1 MYKLKYLVSIIIFF
15 SSCSNVSFVNSQP
28 ENIDA
33 LVNIPQKYHGT
44 YVFEDSTLFINST
57 RSYLVTDSSIG
68 DMVLGKNLILKKKGN
83 FFYINYYEENKYNKY
98 GVYVLKINKALNYE
112 RIEILFPNIT
122 EKNIDLFNILNLEEV
137 LEKKE
142 FNGYSDDIDY
152 LLDGVSDYQMR
163 LLLQDSMADDPVIL
177 KRIR

>member
-1 MYKLKYLVSIIIFF
+1 
-15 SSCSNVSFVNSQP
+15 
-28 ENIDA
+28 
-33 LVNIPQKYHGT
+33 
-44 YVFEDSTLFINST
+44 
-57 RSYLVTDSSIG
+57 
-68 DMVLGKNLILKKKGN
+68 MVLGENLILKKKGN
-83 FFYINYYEENKYNKY
+83 FFYINYYEENNYNKY

-163 LLLQDSMADDPVIL
+163 LLLQESMADDPVIL